1 MIVIFEK
8 RILNQFTLLL
18 IGLLVIVCFTSSCI
32 LSVGKCRTINPLQ
45 FGLNDA
51 ETGEERYYILQRT
64 HKEACEIG
72 ARVSYAGIK
81 RIELTIPDDA
91 KSIPLTWQ
99 TDFAGVE
106 LVVLNKKK
114 NLTLF
119 SMERTAKEI
128 IISKQ
133 SVCRG
138 KFWGI
143 KELRCGHKLL
153 IIEDKIPWVKN
164 RKGHN
169 YGAIRRDIL
178 FLKHGKAQNESI
190 QPYSTDV
197 SAPVTKYYDIDNNKK
212 IIENLHFIRDSK
224 SQYITKL
231 VSITGEN
238 NVTICNIII
247 DTPPSEMSGD
257 RIIVINNSA
266 NVLMKDISINGTYS
280 QVDKY
285 GYGISMDNVWNTRF
299 IRIKARANWG
309 VFGNNNINTVMIDD
323 SDINRFD
330 IHCYGK
336 DVYCKNTIFRDL
348 YNQLS
353 SFYGTLQF
361 EGCSFQGFVPVLF
374 EPSYAAYTHF
384 ELVFKDCAI
393 NVDSRRPYLVMA
405 GRIEISEDAR
415 EEINEVKWPNVKMS
429 NVVISADKPV
439 KDYSIFYVSGNSV
452 DSVGGIDYIEMNN
465 ISFKGNIRQW
475 LFSNKRVNTTN
486 NIKINIKSSEISKLI
501 IK

>member
-45 FGLNDA
+45 YGLNDA
-51 ETGEERYYILQRT
+51 ETGEERYYVLQRT

-72 ARVSYAGIK
+72 ARVSYAGIRK
-81 RIELTIPDDA
+81 IELTIPDDA
-91 KSIPLTWQ
+91 KSIPLTCY
-99 TDFAGVE
+99 TNFAGVE
-106 LVVLNKKK
+106 MVVLNNKK
-114 NLTLF
+114 NFTLF
-119 SMERTAKEI
+119 SMDRNAKEI

-138 KFWGI
+138 EFRGI
-143 KELRCGHKLL
+143 KELRYGNKLL
-153 IIEDKIPWVKN
+153 VIEDKVPWVKK
-164 RKGHN
+164 RKGHD
-169 YGAIRRDIL
+169 YGAFRRDIL
-178 FLKHGKAQNESI
+178 FLKHGRAQNGFI
-190 QPYSTDV
+190 QPYSTEISV
-197 SAPVTKYYDIDNNKK
+197 PVVKYYDVDNNTKT
-212 IIENLHFIRDSK
+212 IENLIFIRDPK
-224 SQYITKL
+224 SHYITKL
-231 VSITGEN
+231 FSITGEN
-238 NVTICNIII
+238 NVTISNIII

-257 RIIVINNSA
+257 KVIVVNNST
-266 NVLMKDISINGTYS
+266 NVLMKDVNINGTYS

-336 DVYCKNTIFRDL
+336 DVYCKNTKFRDL

-361 EGCSFQGFVPVLF
+361 EGCIFFNFVPVLF
-374 EPSYAAYTHF
+374 EPSYAAYTFF
-384 ELVFKDCAI
+384 ELIFKDCAI

-405 GRIEISEDAR
+405 GRIESSEGAR
-415 EEINEVKWPNVKMS
+415 EEISDVQWPNVKMS

-439 KDYSIFYVSGNSV
+439 KEFSIFYFGGDSV
-452 DSVGGIDYIEMNN
+452 DSVGGIDCIEMNN
-465 ISFKGNIRQW
+465 ISFKGNIQQW

-501 IK
+501 FK